1 VSKLPETGPSLM
13 RRMRQQ
19 DRQMQRM
26 ANSSSF
32 NLSGISPTAEGV
44 STVTGT
50 LVLQPAS
57 ITPTELAPAAVTAPA
72 LGAGSVTAPALGA
85 GSVTAPALG
94 AGSVTAPAL
103 GAGSVGYAA
112 LVAPTLPAAVNL
124 TSTAFAPA
132 ATWAEVAGLDL
143 TVPADCTRLLV
154 TASAWVY
161 AVNNTAAADD
171 LHARVSLGAVDGQ
184 AFLTPLP
191 VAGYNTISAG
201 LAVLADSLVPGATIR
216 LKASAK
222 TTTGTFTTDPANT
235 ATLTASLTWLR

>member
-1 VSKLPETGPSLM
+1 MSKLPETGPSLM

-57 ITPTELAPAAVTAPA
+57 ITPTELAPAA
-72 LGAGSVTAPALGA
+72 
-85 GSVTAPALG
+85 VTAPALG